1 MEMLLTVVFASFFG
15 IAAAFAAFVA
25 SVGPRDKSLEPK
37 PDPIMAA
44 DSSRFFTTRT
54 PAPVARPSEFPVE
67 ALVLQLENHV
77 RLEQAAAESFLAD
90 PNAALLHSR
99 TVSPFV
105 N

>member
-1 MEMLLTVVFASFFG
+1 MEMLLTVLFASFFG

-25 SVGPRDKSLEPK
+25 SVGPRDTK
-37 PDPIMAA
+37 PEAAPEPIMAA
-44 DSSRFFTTRT
+44 DSSRFFTSRT
-54 PAPVARPSEFPVE
+54 PAPAAQSQQFPVE

>member
-15 IAAAFAAFVA
+15 IAAALAAFVA
-25 SVGPRDKSLEPK
+25 SVGPRDKIPEPN
-37 PDPIMAA
+37 PEVLTAA
-44 DSSRFFTTRT
+44 EPSQFFTV
-54 PAPVARPSEFPVE
+54 PATTSVPRQPRIPVE
-67 ALVLQLENHV
+67 AVLLQLEKHV

-90 PNAALLHSR
+90 PNSALLHSR